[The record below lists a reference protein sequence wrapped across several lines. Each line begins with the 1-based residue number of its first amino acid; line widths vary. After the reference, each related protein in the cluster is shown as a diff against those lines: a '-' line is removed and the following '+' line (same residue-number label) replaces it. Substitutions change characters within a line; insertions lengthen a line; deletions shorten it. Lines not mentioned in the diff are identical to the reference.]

1 MQRSIA
7 SHRKFIFVK
16 NVIINTIKIRYQLSM
31 NETPLIKALFW
42 ILGRVK
48 IIRITKMSFF
58 AKYVAA
64 QCACLVKSMGTMLK
78 GLWQATN

>member
-1 MQRSIA
+1 
-7 SHRKFIFVK
+7 
-16 NVIINTIKIRYQLSM
+16 M